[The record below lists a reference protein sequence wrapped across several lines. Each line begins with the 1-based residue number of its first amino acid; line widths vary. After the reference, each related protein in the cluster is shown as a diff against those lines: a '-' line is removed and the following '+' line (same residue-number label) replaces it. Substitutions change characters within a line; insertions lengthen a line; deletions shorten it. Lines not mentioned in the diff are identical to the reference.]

1 MYHHYHR
8 TGLPLTSSRFNNN
21 KEVMKVSCAQFSQPN
36 SNDQEIQDMHD
47 GIIAAEKASGV
58 DKRFI
63 LAIMMQESKGCP
75 RVPTTNGG
83 VVNPGLMQDHA
94 GIGCTTSPCPTT
106 TIHQMILEGTAG
118 TDAGD
123 GLANCINQA
132 SGEGA
137 SGAQAFYWAARI
149 YNTGSYTAGSDLG
162 APKYGTACYSTDV
175 ANRLLGWAGS
185 DSPCK
190 LTIPGQSKL

>member
-1 MYHHYHR
+1 
-8 TGLPLTSSRFNNN
+8 
-21 KEVMKVSCAQFSQPN
+21 MKGSCTQFGKPN
-36 SNDQEIQDMHD
+36 PSDTEIQDMRD
-47 GIIAAEKASGV
+47 GIIAAETASGL

-63 LAIMMQESKGCP
+63 LAIMMQESNGCP
-75 RVPTTNGG
+75 RVPTTNAG

-94 GIGCTTSPCPTT
+94 GIDCTTPTTCPTA

-118 TDAGD
+118 TDSGD

-132 SGEGA
+132 SNQGA

-162 APKYGTACYSTDV
+162 TPKYGTSCYSSDV
-175 ANRLLGWAGS
+175 ANRLLGWTGS
-185 DSPCK
+185 NSPCQLK
-190 LTIPGQSKL
+190 NPGR